1 MTAPVAARRR
11 RRPRLAF
18 VVLGVIGALLLVR
31 ALVAEPF
38 SIPSQSM
45 APTITRGD
53 HVLVDKLAYRGG
65 ELPATGELVVF
76 RSPKTD
82 EIMLKRVVALSGQRV
97 EIRDGLLY
105 VDGRRRVEPYTDPDA
120 IDSVFFGP
128 VTVAPR
134 AVFVLGDNRFD
145 STDSRRYGSVPASA
159 LIGRARARIWPP
171 SRWGTI
177 G

>member
-1 MTAPVAARRR
+1 MTTGVAARPR
-11 RRPRLAF
+11 RRPRLALIALA
-18 VVLGVIGALLLVR
+18 VVGALLLVR
-31 ALVAEPF
+31 GLVAEPF

-53 HVLVDKLAYRGG
+53 HVLVDKLAYRGDD
-65 ELPATGELVVF
+65 LPAVGELVVF

-82 EIMLKRVVALSGQRV
+82 EIMLKRVVALGGQTV

-128 VTVAPR
+128 VKVASGG
-134 AVFVLGDNRFD
+134 VFVLGDNRFD
-145 STDSRRYGSVPASA
+145 STDSRRYGTVPASE

-177 G
+177 